1 MLTRRGLLVE
11 AEGSTDVADSDGDSD
26 PARTF
31 RPLQAAASTDRF
43 AFGSRAGEKVL
54 TVQGAGC

>member
-1 MLTRRGLLVE
+1 MVE

-26 PARTF
+26 PARTLS
-31 RPLQAAASTDRF
+31 PLQAAASTERF
-43 AFGSRAGEKVL
+43 AFGKRAGEKVP